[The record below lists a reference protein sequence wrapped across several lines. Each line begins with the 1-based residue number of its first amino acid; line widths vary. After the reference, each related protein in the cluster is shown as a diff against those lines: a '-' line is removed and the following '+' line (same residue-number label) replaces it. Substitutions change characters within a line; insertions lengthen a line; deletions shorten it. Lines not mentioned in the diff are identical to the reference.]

1 VSIGRSIA
9 KDLKGDKAIWLI
21 VFLLGVFSLLAVY
34 SAVGSMAYK
43 VRGGNTEYYLIQQ
56 LVFITIGFFVMWIS
70 YKLDYIFYSKLAP
83 ILLII
88 TVPLLFYTIGFGTEI
103 NEARRWIT
111 IPWIDKTFQTS
122 DFARVAL
129 IIYLARSI
137 ARKQDVIKDF
147 KSAFLPLILPV
158 IIVTAL
164 IAPSDLSTALLLFG
178 TSLIMMFIG
187 RVQMKYIALL
197 FLLGIVLMAML
208 IIIGHF
214 LPEFVR
220 LETWINRVTEFVYNS
235 DGGYQIQQS
244 KIAIANGEWFG
255 QGPGNSL
262 QRNYLPYPY
271 ADFIYAII
279 MEEYGLIGG
288 LVVLGLYL
296 WLLFRGISIVT
307 RSPKTFGAILAM
319 GLTLN
324 IVIQAFANIAVSVHL
339 VPVTGLTLPLV
350 SMGGSSVLI
359 TCLSLGVIL
368 SVSRYVEQSEKEKVA
383 LQEIERESL
392 EESNK
397 NSKR

>member
-1 VSIGRSIA
+1 MSIGRTIA

-21 VFLLGVFSLLAVY
+21 VFFLGIFSLLAVY

-56 LVFITIGFFVMWIS
+56 IVFITVGFFVMWVS

-83 ILLII
+83 VLFMISIPLLI
-88 TVPLLFYTIGFGTEI
+88 YTIGFGTEI
-103 NEARRWIT
+103 NEAKRWIT

-122 DFARVAL
+122 DFARIAL

-137 ARKQDVIKDF
+137 AKKQDVIKDF
-147 KSAFLPLILPV
+147 KTAFVPLILPV
-158 IIVTAL
+158 VIVTIL
-164 IAPSDLSTALLLFG
+164 IAPSDLSTALLLFA
-178 TSLIMMFIG
+178 TSMAMMFIG
-187 RVQMKYIALL
+187 RVQMKYIFLLLIVGVALL
-197 FLLGIVLMAML
+197 SLL
-208 IIIGHF
+208 IILGHF
-214 LPEFVR
+214 FPEMIR
-220 LETWINRVTEFVYNS
+220 LQTWISRVSEFFNNS

-255 QGPGNSL
+255 VGPGNSL

-288 LVVLGLYL
+288 LIIMGLYL

-307 RSPKTFGAILAM
+307 RSPKTFGAMLAM

-339 VPVTGLTLPLV
+339 VPVTGLTLPLI

-359 TCLSLGVIL
+359 TCLSLGIIL
-368 SVSRYVEQSEKEKVA
+368 SVSRFVEQSEKEKVA
-383 LQEIERESL
+383 LNEIENESL
-392 EESNK
+392 KEK
-397 NSKR
+397 G

>member
-1 VSIGRSIA
+1 MSIGKTLAR
-9 KDLKGDKAIWLI
+9 DLKGDKAIWLI
-21 VFLLGVFSLLAVY
+21 VFFLGIFSLLAVY

-56 LVFITIGFFVMWIS
+56 IVFITVGFFVMWIS

-83 ILLII
+83 ILLMI
-88 TVPLLFYTIGFGTEI
+88 TVPLLIYTIGFGTEI

-111 IPWIDKTFQTS
+111 IPWIDKSFQTS
-122 DFARVAL
+122 DIARVAL

-137 ARKQDVIKDF
+137 AKRQDKIKDF

-158 IIVTAL
+158 ITVTVL
-164 IAPSDLSTALLLFG
+164 IAPSDLSTALLLFI
-178 TSLIMMFIG
+178 TSLMMMFIG

-197 FLLGIVLMAML
+197 FVLGFVLMAIL

-214 LPEFVR
+214 FPEFVR
-220 LETWINRVTEFVYNS
+220 LQTWIHRVTEFIYNS

-255 QGPGNSL
+255 VGPGNSL

-279 MEEYGLIGG
+279 MEEYGLVGG
-288 LVVLGLYL
+288 LVVMGLYL

-307 RSPKTFGAILAM
+307 RSPKTFGAMLAM

-350 SMGGSSVLI
+350 SMGGTSVLI
-359 TCLSLGVIL
+359 TCLSLGIIL
-368 SVSRYVEQSEKEKVA
+368 SVSRFVEQSEKEKVA
-383 LQEIERESL
+383 LKEIENESL
-392 EESNK
+392 EEYQAGNK
-397 NSKR
+397 K

>member
-1 VSIGRSIA
+1 MSIGRTIA

-21 VFLLGVFSLLAVY
+21 VFFLGIFSLLAVY

-56 LVFITIGFFVMWIS
+56 IVFITVGFFVMWVS

-83 ILLII
+83 VLFMISIPLLI
-88 TVPLLFYTIGFGTEI
+88 YTIGFGTEI
-103 NEARRWIT
+103 NEAKRWIT

-122 DFARVAL
+122 DFARIAL

-137 ARKQDVIKDF
+137 AKKQDVIKDF
-147 KSAFLPLILPV
+147 KTAFVPLILPV
-158 IIVTAL
+158 VIVTIL
-164 IAPSDLSTALLLFG
+164 IAPSDLSTALLLFA
-178 TSLIMMFIG
+178 TSMAMMFIG
-187 RVQMKYIALL
+187 RVQMKYIFLLLIVGVALL
-197 FLLGIVLMAML
+197 SLL
-208 IIIGHF
+208 IILGHF
-214 LPEFVR
+214 FPEMIR
-220 LETWINRVTEFVYNS
+220 LQTWISRVSEFFNNS

-255 QGPGNSL
+255 VGPGNSL

-288 LVVLGLYL
+288 LIIMGLYL

-307 RSPKTFGAILAM
+307 RSPKTFGAMLAM

-324 IVIQAFANIAVSVHL
+324 IVIQAFPNIAVSVHL
-339 VPVTGLTLPLV
+339 VPVTGLTLPLI

-359 TCLSLGVIL
+359 TCLSLGIIL
-368 SVSRYVEQSEKEKVA
+368 SVSRFVEQSEKEKVA
-383 LQEIERESL
+383 LNEIENESL
-392 EESNK
+392 KEK
-397 NSKR
+397 G